1 MPIPVFRVEK
11 NANYTTMSNFHLR
24 DKTLSLKAKGL
35 LSMLLSLPESW
46 NYSVRGLAT
55 ISREGKDG
63 ILSAL
68 QELEKNGYLV
78 RKQRRGASGKMEHI
92 EYVIFEQ
99 PKSCSDSPG
108 PEKPYPVKPDTVPP
122 NTALPSPVQPRPE
135 ETPELRKDKLNTD
148 KRNTELKNH
157 RGEETLPFLS
167 GVYENVPLSQ
177 SEVEALKSEFP
188 TDWEHRINRLSEY
201 MASTG
206 KRYEN
211 HLATIR
217 SWARQDAQSSDRYQH
232 GIYAYDGSESL

>member
-99 PKSCSDSPG
+99 PKSCSDSPC

-148 KRNTELKNH
+148 KRTTEL
-157 RGEETLPFLS
+157 
-167 GVYENVPLSQ
+167 
-177 SEVEALKSEFP
+177 
-188 TDWEHRINRLSEY
+188 
-201 MASTG
+201 
-206 KRYEN
+206 
-211 HLATIR
+211 
-217 SWARQDAQSSDRYQH
+217 
-232 GIYAYDGSESL
+232 

>member
-68 QELEKNGYLV
+68 QELEKSGYLV
-78 RKQRRGASGKMEHI
+78 HKQRRGASGKMEHI

-99 PKSCSDSPG
+99 PI
-108 PEKPYPVKPDTVPP
+108 YP
-122 NTALPSPVQPRPE
+122 LMYQ
-135 ETPELRKDKLNTD
+135 
-148 KRNTELKNH
+148 
-157 RGEETLPFLS
+157 PFLRS
-167 GVYENVPLSQ
+167 ITCPPLDFMIFVTAVLHFCS
-177 SEVEALKSEFP
+177 P
-188 TDWEHRINRLSEY
+188 R
-201 MASTG
+201 AS
-206 KRYEN
+206 
-211 HLATIR
+211 A
-217 SWARQDAQSSDRYQH
+217 
-232 GIYAYDGSESL
+232 